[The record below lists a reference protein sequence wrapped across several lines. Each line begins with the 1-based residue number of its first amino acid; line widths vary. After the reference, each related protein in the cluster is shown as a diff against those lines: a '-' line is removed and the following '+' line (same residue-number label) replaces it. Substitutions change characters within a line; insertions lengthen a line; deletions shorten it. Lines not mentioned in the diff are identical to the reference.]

1 MDEVGKDGVVTVEEG
16 KSMGLTK
23 EIVMGMQFEQGY
35 ISPYFVSD
43 PSRMEAVVE
52 APYILLTDKKI
63 SAIKDILHLLE
74 SVAAKGK
81 RDFVIIAD
89 DVDGEALATFVLNK
103 LRGVLNVLAIK
114 APGFGDRKKEMLRDI
129 AAVTGAT
136 VITEELGIKLESA
149 TPDMLGQAEK
159 VISSKDKTTI
169 V

>member
-35 ISPYFVSD
+35 VSPYFVSD
-43 PSRMEAVVE
+43 PSRMEAVIE

-114 APGFGDRKKEMLRDI
+114 AP
-129 AAVTGAT
+129 
-136 VITEELGIKLESA
+136 
-149 TPDMLGQAEK
+149 
-159 VISSKDKTTI
+159 
-169 V
+169 